1 MQKRSRAPS
10 GISQFQQRRRKG
22 MKTILALCST
32 LIIALTLAACAS
44 FDGRGLTPGQST
56 TADVERLLGAPA
68 EKRQA
73 AGGETWYY
81 YPRQPYGRKTFVAR
95 VGADGRLVA
104 LEQRLTDENVAKIV
118 PNTTR
123 AEQVRDLFGPPWSA
137 GHYARLDRNIW
148 TWHMRRFGDPGIP
161 VQLNVQMSPDGVVRE
176 VFILDE
182 SETTN
187 RGLAFGGS
195 GIGIGVGLGF

>member
-1 MQKRSRAPS
+1 MR
-10 GISQFQQRRRKG
+10 
-22 MKTILALCST
+22 THLLLLST
-32 LIIALTLAACAS
+32 VLLAAGCAS
-44 FDGRGLTPGQST
+44 FDGRGLAPGQST
-56 TADVERLLGAPA
+56 SGDVERVMGAPI
-68 EKRQA
+68 ERRQV
-73 AGGETWYY
+73 GGETWLY

-104 LEQRLTDENVAKIV
+104 LEQRLTDENVARIV

-123 AEQVRDLFGPPWSA
+123 ADQVRELLGPPWAA

-176 VFILDE
+176 VYILDE
-182 SETTN
+182 SETDN
-187 RGLAFGGS
+187 RSLAFGG
-195 GIGIGVGLGF
+195 IGFGFGF